1 MEEEQKMDLLIKY
14 WQLLTMENDFSLA
27 TREKWLI
34 AQLKNFID
42 QNPDSPNTRIFTYAV
57 DLIEENRNTI
67 DGLQM
72 VFDDM
77 YD

>member
-1 MEEEQKMDLLIKY
+1 
-14 WQLLTMENDFSLA
+14 MENDFSLT

-34 AQLKNFID
+34 AMLKNFID
-42 QNPDSPNTRIFTYAV
+42 QNSDSPNARIFTYAV

-67 DGLQM
+67 DGLKM